1 MNLTNYHTHSTFC
14 DGHSPMEDFVKAAV
28 AMGFTSLGFSSHA
41 PLPYR
46 TRWTMDAP
54 RMLHYLAEFER
65 LRAAYSSLIDL
76 FVGLEIDY
84 LTPAHC
90 PASEYFT
97 SLPLDFRIGSVHPVI
112 DDDGRIHE
120 IDCPVETFQSIVNEY
135 FSGDVDEVVRRY
147 FARLMSMVAAGGFD
161 IVGHADK
168 MHALAQTMHPSL
180 TELPWFRRLIG
191 DYFEAIAEHGYI
203 IEMNTKKYETAGRFF
218 PDAQWYSLLHGLGVP
233 VTVNSDAHFPER
245 LNSGRLEGL
254 KQLKRAGYTHVMQLQ
269 AAGRWCAVEISTE

>member
-97 SLPLDFRIGSVHPVI
+97 SLPLDFRIGSVH
-112 DDDGRIHE
+112 
-120 IDCPVETFQSIVNEY
+120 
-135 FSGDVDEVVRRY
+135 
-147 FARLMSMVAAGGFD
+147 
-161 IVGHADK
+161 
-168 MHALAQTMHPSL
+168 
-180 TELPWFRRLIG
+180 
-191 DYFEAIAEHGYI
+191 
-203 IEMNTKKYETAGRFF
+203 
-218 PDAQWYSLLHGLGVP
+218 
-233 VTVNSDAHFPER
+233 
-245 LNSGRLEGL
+245 
-254 KQLKRAGYTHVMQLQ
+254 MQPAPQ
-269 AAGRWCAVEISTE
+269 RSPQP